1 MAPGDL
7 EAVADRSNLYYVDTG
22 MYDVAG
28 YGAVYILDTE
38 QPAIIDTGI
47 GTNREYILEA
57 LDELGIDALSYI
69 LPTHVHLDHA
79 GGAGFLADAFP
90 DAEVLVHDRGVDHLV
105 DPARLIEGTKAA
117 VGEMWP
123 YYTEPKPI
131 PADRIDG
138 LADGDEIDLGDR
150 TLTTHAA
157 PGHAPHQHLFETEG
171 VVFTGDAA
179 GIYVAARDEIRVTSP
194 PPQFDVQAC
203 LDDIS
208 TIQSLDP
215 DTLCFAHFG
224 PREYDA
230 TLLDGYK
237 RSLIEWVEAI
247 RQQRDRYDDEAVI
260 DHFVTN
266 TELTEIWGTEKGW
279 AETRLNVRGV
289 LSALDQGRVD
299 GDPSNSQ

>member
-1 MAPGDL
+1 MSPGDL
-7 EAVADRSNLYYVDTG
+7 EAVDDDPNLYYVDTG

-28 YGAVYILDTE
+28 YGAVYIVDTE
-38 QPAIIDTGI
+38 RPAVIDTGI
-47 GTNREYILEA
+47 GTNRGHLFDA
-57 LDELGIDALSYI
+57 LDELGIDDLAYI

-90 DAEVLVHDRGVDHLV
+90 DAEVLVHERGVDHLV
-105 DPARLIEGTKAA
+105 DPDRLVEGTKAA

-123 YYTEPKPI
+123 YYTEPTPV
-131 PADRIDG
+131 PEDRIAG
-138 LADGDEIDLGDR
+138 LADGDEIDLGER
-150 TLTTHAA
+150 TLTAHEV
-157 PGHAPHQHLFETEG
+157 PGHAPHQLVFETDG
-171 VVFTGDAA
+171 IVFTGDAA
-179 GIYVAARDEIRVTSP
+179 GIYVAERDEIRVTSP
-194 PPQFDVQAC
+194 PPQFDVQQC
-203 LDDIS
+203 IDDVS

-224 PREYDA
+224 PRAYDEGM
-230 TLLDGYK
+230 LDGYK
-237 RSLIEWVEAI
+237 RTLVEWVQAVRE
-247 RQQRDRYDDEAVI
+247 QRANQPDDEAVI

-299 GDPSNSQ
+299 VD